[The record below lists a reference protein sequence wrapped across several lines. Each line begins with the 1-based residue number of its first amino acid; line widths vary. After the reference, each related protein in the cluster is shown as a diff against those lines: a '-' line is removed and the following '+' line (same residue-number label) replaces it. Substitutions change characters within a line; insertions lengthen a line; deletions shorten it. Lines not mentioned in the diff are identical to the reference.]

1 MYFFN
6 VFSLWLIILTHDYDS
21 LYFFCLFIFIGHYWL
36 KSIFIGETNI
46 CVYLKITSSASPFN
60 NPIYESF
67 YMTHMI
73 FIACSRSSTLLCAY
87 AECLKSRIFASFITP
102 VTFYLFSSWF
112 IIMIHLYDS
121 YLWLTIEWNCFHY
134 FVLLKT
140 EPRTL
145 RRHQA
150 FVWPKIKSIFAHPSF
165 SLGSPFQQ
173 IKTAIHF
180 QR

>member
-1 MYFFN
+1 M
-6 VFSLWLIILTHDYDS
+6 THSYDS

-67 YMTHMI
+67 SMTHII

-102 VTFYLFSSWF
+102 VTLLLCCWRGGWVAALLRVGKCTTCCITSREINEVTGSHYV
-112 IIMIHLYDS
+112 ILY
-121 YLWLTIEWNCFHY
+121 
-134 FVLLKT
+134 
-140 EPRTL
+140 
-145 RRHQA
+145 
-150 FVWPKIKSIFAHPSF
+150 
-165 SLGSPFQQ
+165 
-173 IKTAIHF
+173 
-180 QR
+180 

>member
-102 VTFYLFSSWF
+102 VTFLF
-112 IIMIHLYDS
+112 ILIMIHNYDS
-121 YLWLTIEWNCFHY
+121 FIWL
-134 FVLLKT
+134 
-140 EPRTL
+140 
-145 RRHQA
+145 
-150 FVWPKIKSIFAHPSF
+150 IFMTHNWVELFPLFRVA
-165 SLGSPFQQ
+165 
-173 IKTAIHF
+173 
-180 QR
+180 

>member
-1 MYFFN
+1 MNFDGEWIDIERHKTPKSKTELMKYSHFN
-6 VFSLWLIILTHDYDS
+6 LNCELWLIILTHDYDS

-121 YLWLTIEWNCFHY
+121 CLWLTIQWNCFHY
-134 FVLLKT
+134 YFV
-140 EPRTL
+140 
-145 RRHQA
+145 
-150 FVWPKIKSIFAHPSF
+150 FA
-165 SLGSPFQQ
+165 
-173 IKTAIHF
+173 
-180 QR
+180 